1 VMKVVTDGER
11 IWIDVRGLRTLALA
25 PI

>member
-1 VMKVVTDGER
+1 MKVVTDGER
-11 IWIDVRGLRTLALA
+11 IWVDVRGLRTLALA